1 MTDELREDLK
11 RLEQLDRLITYEQYF
26 LDTMKTTLFDLKE
39 PNTLAEQEEI
49 IGKQQSIIN
58 QVIDEF
64 IDLKADINRKLDQLE
79 GTHDDD

>member
-26 LDTMKTTLFDLKE
+26 LDTMKTTLFGMKE
-39 PNTLAEQEEI
+39 PNTFAEQEEI

-58 QVIDEF
+58 NLIDEF